1 MEEDTVEEVELKE
14 EAGAVADAHLASFE
28 HSRTKTRDSPIT
40 KKKKAKNSPGE
51 LVASMSSLNLV
62 PTPILSVNGSLS
74 RPMLPARWEGWSDEF
89 EDAVGFCKMIVT
101 LDLTTQLDDIKFEWI
116 DSRSIKLRV
125 KWPEYLTNY
134 RMTASLDL
142 DDDGNQQFPRNHH
155 SYIDMGKNANKLK
168 DDNGEIWDHCIFTF
182 QNKMDT
188 TIFQPKI
195 LNTTQPG
202 MINGTLTNIQVKLL
216 RVVFKEAYK
225 NEASSNAI
233 QIEEAAGNISCKSTT
248 KKPPRPARKPPPP
261 GTTRKSTP
269 MPMEMDPR
277 SIALPDT
284 PVVGDTR
291 PRDEFA
297 TPRSGKK
304 YKNIEILNCVFTTTQ
319 VFRP

>member
-1 MEEDTVEEVELKE
+1 
-14 EAGAVADAHLASFE
+14 
-28 HSRTKTRDSPIT
+28 
-40 KKKKAKNSPGE
+40 
-51 LVASMSSLNLV
+51 
-62 PTPILSVNGSLS
+62 
-74 RPMLPARWEGWSDEF
+74 
-89 EDAVGFCKMIVT
+89 MIVT
-101 LDLTTQLDDIKFEWI
+101 LDPTTQLDDIKFEWI

-277 SIALPDT
+277 RIALPDS

-304 YKNIEILNCVFTTTQ
+304 AKTNQAIVPYCSSPDTE
-319 VFRP
+319 